1 MTAQVGTGALAEGVS
16 GWFGKLAQYRAVW
29 SSPDFITSA
38 ATILLIAAS
47 WLTSLGGIGIGV
59 RVDDASWLA
68 ALAGSETDW
77 LSPAL
82 GLAGVAI
89 GGAKIAVGAV
99 RGLLERELNV
109 DELVTIAIVAAVI
122 LGEYLSAGLVAFM
135 MLFGKVLE
143 DFTAERA
150 ELALAGLGA
159 LLPATAW
166 RKSGQDTEEEVPL
179 SALRKG
185 DIIIIRP
192 GERIPIDGV
201 VMAGQAA
208 VDQAAL
214 TGEPVPQPRGPGE
227 EVLAGSLAHQ
237 GALEVRTT
245 RIGAATAIGRIR
257 QLVAAAE
264 EERAPVVRRADY
276 YAKFFTPAV
285 LALAAAVLLF
295 TYLVTG
301 ALDWLPAVTVLVVA
315 CPCALVLATPT
326 AVIAGVVNA
335 ARHGL
340 LIKSGAR
347 LEAAGRV
354 TAVAFDKTGTLT
366 RGQPTVVRTVPHGE
380 HTERE
385 LLALAAA
392 VERRS
397 EHPLARA
404 ILAAAGAVGVEDR
417 LSADAGSFRAVPGR
431 GAEATVGGQH
441 VVIGSLAWIID
452 LGITGTAADESTWDE
467 LLGQGYTVLSIGI
480 DGRLAGT
487 LAAADTPRDEAAAMI
502 ATLRAAGIS
511 TIKLLTGDSHAT
523 ARALAEQVGIPP
535 EDVQA
540 SLLPEDKVTAIKS
553 LQARGEVV
561 AMIGD
566 GVNDAPALATA
577 DVAIAVGVG
586 GTDVALEV
594 SDVALLTEDLSQ
606 IVSALTL
613 SRHTLATIR
622 QNLGLALVWNIA
634 ALVAAALSFVGPAA
648 GALIHNIGSVA
659 VVMNAARLA
668 TARVTRPSGQHHSG
682 GQRP

>member
-1 MTAQVGTGALAEGVS
+1 MS
-16 GWFGKLAQYRAVW
+16 GGPTTTQS
-29 SSPDFITSA
+29 SSP
-38 ATILLIAAS
+38 
-47 WLTSLGGIGIGV
+47 
-59 RVDDASWLA
+59 
-68 ALAGSETDW
+68 
-77 LSPAL
+77 
-82 GLAGVAI
+82 
-89 GGAKIAVGAV
+89 
-99 RGLLERELNV
+99 
-109 DELVTIAIVAAVI
+109 
-122 LGEYLSAGLVAFM
+122 
-135 MLFGKVLE
+135 
-143 DFTAERA
+143 
-150 ELALAGLGA
+150 
-159 LLPATAW
+159 
-166 RKSGQDTEEEVPL
+166 
-179 SALRKG
+179 
-185 DIIIIRP
+185 
-192 GERIPIDGV
+192 
-201 VMAGQAA
+201 
-208 VDQAAL
+208 
-214 TGEPVPQPRGPGE
+214 
-227 EVLAGSLAHQ
+227 
-237 GALEVRTT
+237 
-245 RIGAATAIGRIR
+245 
-257 QLVAAAE
+257 
-264 EERAPVVRRADY
+264 
-276 YAKFFTPAV
+276 PAV
-285 LALAAAVLLF
+285 LALATAVLLF
-295 TYLVTG
+295 TYLITG
-301 ALDWLPAVTVLVVA
+301 AWDWLPAVTVLVVA

-366 RGQPTVVRTVPHGE
+366 RGQPTVVRTIPHGE

-417 LSADAGSFRAVPGR
+417 LSADPGSFRAVPGR

-452 LGITGTAADESTWDE
+452 LGITGTAADESTWDD

-502 ATLRAAGIS
+502 ATLREAGIG

-606 IVSALTL
+606 IASALTL
-613 SRHTLATIR
+613 SRHTLSTIR

-682 GQRP
+682 GRLP

>member
-1 MTAQVGTGALAEGVS
+1 MTAQVGAGALAQGDS
-16 GWFGKLAQYRAVW
+16 GWFEKLAQYRAVW

-38 ATILLIAAS
+38 ATILLITAS
-47 WLTSLGGIGIGV
+47 WLTSLGGIGIGLP
-59 RVDDASWLA
+59 VDDTSWLA

-77 LSPAL
+77 LAPAL

-159 LLPATAW
+159 LLPATAR
-166 RKSGQDTEEEVPL
+166 RKSGQDAEEEVPL

-192 GERIPIDGV
+192 GERLPIDGV

-214 TGEPVPQPRGPGE
+214 TGEPVPQPRGPGD

-245 RIGAATAIGRIR
+245 RVGAATAIGRIR

-285 LALAAAVLLF
+285 LALATAVLLF
-295 TYLVTG
+295 TYLITG
-301 ALDWLPAVTVLVVA
+301 AWDWLPAVTVLVVA

-366 RGQPTVVRTVPHGE
+366 RGQPTVVRTIPRGE

-404 ILAAAGAVGVEDR
+404 ILAAAGAVGAEDR
-417 LSADAGSFRAVPGR
+417 FSADSGSFRAVPGR

-441 VVIGSLAWIID
+441 VVIGSLAWITD
-452 LGITGTAADESTWDE
+452 LGIAGTAADEAAWDE
-467 LLGQGYTVLSIGI
+467 LLEQGYTVLCIGI

-487 LAAADTPRDEAAAMI
+487 LATADTPRDEAAAMI
-502 ATLRAAGIS
+502 VTLRAAGIS

-523 ARALAEQVGIPP
+523 ARTLAEQVGIAP
-535 EDVQA
+535 EDVHA

-606 IVSALTL
+606 IASALTL

-648 GALIHNIGSVA
+648 GAIIHNIGSVA

-682 GQRP
+682 GRLP

>member
-1 MTAQVGTGALAEGVS
+1 MTAQVGTSALADGSS
-16 GWFGKLAQYRAVW
+16 GWFDKLAQYRAVW
-29 SSPDFITSA
+29 SSPDFITST

-47 WLTSLGGIGIGV
+47 WLTSLGGIGIGLP
-59 RVDDASWLA
+59 VDDTSWLA

-77 LSPAL
+77 LPPAL

-109 DELVTIAIVAAVI
+109 DELVTIAIVAAVV

-159 LLPATAW
+159 LLPATAR
-166 RKSGQDTEEEVPL
+166 RKSGQDAEEEVPL

-245 RIGAATAIGRIR
+245 RVGAATAIGRIR

-285 LALAAAVLLF
+285 LALATAVLLF
-295 TYLVTG
+295 TYLITG
-301 ALDWLPAVTVLVVA
+301 AWDWLPAVTVLVVA

-366 RGQPTVVRTVPHGE
+366 RGQPTVVRTIARGE
-380 HTERE
+380 NTEHD

-417 LSADAGSFRAVPGR
+417 LSADPGSFRAVPGR

-452 LGITGTAADESTWDE
+452 LGITGTAADESTWDD

-502 ATLRAAGIS
+502 ATLREAGIG

-606 IVSALTL
+606 IASALTL
-613 SRHTLATIR
+613 SRHTLSTIR

-648 GALIHNIGSVA
+648 GAIIHNIGSVA

-682 GQRP
+682 GRLP

>member
-1 MTAQVGTGALAEGVS
+1 
-16 GWFGKLAQYRAVW
+16 
-29 SSPDFITSA
+29 
-38 ATILLIAAS
+38 
-47 WLTSLGGIGIGV
+47 
-59 RVDDASWLA
+59 
-68 ALAGSETDW
+68 
-77 LSPAL
+77 
-82 GLAGVAI
+82 
-89 GGAKIAVGAV
+89 
-99 RGLLERELNV
+99 
-109 DELVTIAIVAAVI
+109 
-122 LGEYLSAGLVAFM
+122 
-135 MLFGKVLE
+135 
-143 DFTAERA
+143 
-150 ELALAGLGA
+150 
-159 LLPATAW
+159 
-166 RKSGQDTEEEVPL
+166 
-179 SALRKG
+179 
-185 DIIIIRP
+185 
-192 GERIPIDGV
+192 
-201 VMAGQAA
+201 MAGQAA

-214 TGEPVPQPRGPGE
+214 TGEPVPQPRGPGD
-227 EVLAGSLAHQ
+227 EVLAGGLAHQ

-295 TYLVTG
+295 TYLITG
-301 ALDWLPAVTVLVVA
+301 AWDWLPAVTVLVVA

-366 RGQPTVVRTVPHGE
+366 RGQPTVVRTIAHGE
-380 HTERE
+380 NTEHD

-404 ILAAAGAVGVEDR
+404 ILAAAGAVGMEDR
-417 LSADAGSFRAVPGR
+417 YSADSDSFRAVPGR
-431 GAEATVGGQH
+431 GAAATVNGQH

-452 LGITGTAADESTWDE
+452 LGVAGTAADEAAWDK
-467 LLGQGYTVLSIGI
+467 LLGQGYTVLCVGI

-502 ATLRAAGIS
+502 ATLRDAGIG
-511 TIKLLTGDSHAT
+511 TIKLLTGDSQAT
-523 ARALAEQVGIPP
+523 ARTLAEHVGIAP

-540 SLLPEDKVTAIKS
+540 GLLPEDKVAAIKS

-577 DVAIAVGVG
+577 DVAVAVGVG

-594 SDVALLTEDLSQ
+594 SDVALLTDDLSQ
-606 IVSALTL
+606 VAAALTL
-613 SRHTLATIR
+613 SRHTLSTIR
-622 QNLGLALVWNIA
+622 QNLGLALVWNVG
-634 ALVAAALSFVGPAA
+634 ALVAAALSFVGPVA

-659 VVMNAARLA
+659 VVVNAARLA
-668 TARVTRPSGQHHSG
+668 TARVTRSARG
-682 GQRP
+682 

>member
-1 MTAQVGTGALAEGVS
+1 MTAQVGIGATSEAAA
-16 GWFGKLAQYRAVW
+16 GWFGRLAQYRAVW
-29 SSPDFITSA
+29 SSPDFITAA
-38 ATILLIAAS
+38 ATLLLIIAS
-47 WLTSLGGIGIGV
+47 WLTG
-59 RVDDASWLA
+59 
-68 ALAGSETDW
+68 LAGSGPEW
-77 LSPAL
+77 LAPAL

-99 RGLLERELNV
+99 RGLLARELNV

-122 LGEYLSAGLVAFM
+122 LNEYLSAGLVAFM

-159 LLPATAW
+159 LLPATAR
-166 RKSGQDTEEEVPL
+166 RKSGQDAEEEVPIA
-179 SALRKG
+179 ALRRG
-185 DIIIIRP
+185 DIVIVRP
-192 GERIPIDGV
+192 GERIPIDGEV
-201 VMAGQAA
+201 VVGQAA

-214 TGEPVPQPRGPGE
+214 TGEPVPQPRGPGD
-227 EVLAGSLAHQ
+227 EVLAGGLAHQ

-245 RIGAATAIGRIR
+245 RVAAATAIGRIR
-257 QLVAAAE
+257 QLVVAAE

-285 LALAAAVLLF
+285 LILAAAVLLF
-295 TYLVTG
+295 TYLITG
-301 ALDWLPAVTVLVVA
+301 VLGWLPAVTVLVVA

-326 AVIAGVVNA
+326 AIIAGVVNA

-366 RGQPTVVRTVPHGE
+366 RGQPTVVCTIPRGDNIE
-380 HTERE
+380 HD

-392 VERRS
+392 VEWRS

-417 LSADAGSFRAVPGR
+417 FRPDPGSFRAVPGR
-431 GAEATVGGQH
+431 GAEATVDGQH
-441 VVIGSLAWIID
+441 VVVGSLAWLAD
-452 LGITGTAADESTWDE
+452 LGIIGTAADEAAWAE
-467 LLGQGYTVLSIGI
+467 HVAQGQTVLGIGV
-480 DGRLAGT
+480 DGRLAGA
-487 LAAADTPRDEAAAMI
+487 LAVADTPRAEAAGMI
-502 ATLRAAGIS
+502 ASLREAGIS
-511 TIKLLTGDSHAT
+511 AIKLLTGDSPAT
-523 ARALAEQVGIPP
+523 ARALAEQVGITP
-535 EDVQA
+535 EDVHA
-540 SLLPEDKVTAIKS
+540 GLLPEDKVTAIKS

-594 SDVALLTEDLSQ
+594 SDVALLTDDLSQ
-606 IVSALTL
+606 IASALTL
-613 SRHTLATIR
+613 SRHTLSTIR
-622 QNLGLALVWNIA
+622 QNLGLALVWNVA
-634 ALVAAALSFVGPAA
+634 ALAAAALSFVGPVA
-648 GALIHNIGSVA
+648 GALIHNVGSVA
-659 VVMNAARLA
+659 VVVNAARLA
-668 TARVTRPSGQHHSG
+668 TARVTRPSSSS
-682 GQRP
+682 RPPP

>member
-1 MTAQVGTGALAEGVS
+1 MTAQVGTGALAEGDS
-16 GWFGKLAQYRAVW
+16 GWLDKLAQYRAVW

-38 ATILLIAAS
+38 ATILLITAS
-47 WLTSLGGIGIGV
+47 WLTSLAGIGIGLP
-59 RVDDASWLA
+59 VDEASWLA
-68 ALAGSETDW
+68 AVAGSETDW
-77 LSPAL
+77 LPPAL

-159 LLPATAW
+159 LLPATAR
-166 RKSGQDTEEEVPL
+166 RKGEQDTEEEVPL

-192 GERIPIDGV
+192 GERLPIDGV

-214 TGEPVPQPRGPGE
+214 TGEPVPQPRGPGD
-227 EVLAGSLAHQ
+227 EVLAGGLAHQ

-285 LALAAAVLLF
+285 LGLAAAVLLF
-295 TYLVTG
+295 TYLITG
-301 ALDWLPAVTVLVVA
+301 AWDWLPAVTVLVVA

-347 LEAAGRV
+347 LETAGRV

-366 RGQPTVVRTVPHGE
+366 RGQPTVVRTIPRGE
-380 HTERE
+380 HTEHE

-404 ILAAAGAVGVEDR
+404 ILGAAGTVGVEDR
-417 LSADAGSFRAVPGR
+417 YSADADSFRAVPGR
-431 GAEATVGGQH
+431 GAAATVNGQD
-441 VVIGSLAWIID
+441 VVVGSLAWIID
-452 LGITGTAADESTWDE
+452 LGIAGTAADEAAWDK
-467 LLGQGYTVLSIGI
+467 LLRQGYTVLCVGV
-480 DGRLAGT
+480 DGQLVGT

-502 ATLRAAGIS
+502 ATLRDAGIG
-511 TIKLLTGDSHAT
+511 TIKLLTGDSQAT
-523 ARALAEQVGIPP
+523 ARALAEQVGIAP

-540 SLLPEDKVTAIKS
+540 GLLPEDKVAAIKS

-594 SDVALLTEDLSQ
+594 SDVALLTEDLGQ
-606 IVSALTL
+606 VAAALTL
-613 SRHTLATIR
+613 SRHTLSTIR
-622 QNLGLALVWNIA
+622 QNLLLALVWNVG
-634 ALVAAALSFVGPAA
+634 ALVAAALSFVGPVA

-659 VVMNAARLA
+659 VVVNAARLA
-668 TARVTRPSGQHHSG
+668 TARVTRSARS
-682 GQRP
+682 

>member
-1 MTAQVGTGALAEGVS
+1 MTAQVGTGATSEGFS
-16 GWFGKLAQYRAVW
+16 GWISKLAQYRAVW
-29 SSPDFITSA
+29 SSPDFITAA
-38 ATILLIAAS
+38 ATLLLITAS
-47 WLTSLGGIGIGV
+47 WLTSLAGSGPE
-59 RVDDASWLA
+59 WLA
-68 ALAGSETDW
+68 
-77 LSPAL
+77 PAL
-82 GLAGVAI
+82 GLAGTAI
-89 GGAKIAVGAV
+89 GGAKIAAGAG
-99 RGLLERELNV
+99 RGLLARELNV

-159 LLPATAW
+159 LLPATAR
-166 RKSGQDTEEEVPL
+166 RKSGQDAEEEVPL

-185 DIIIIRP
+185 DIIVIRP

-201 VMAGQAA
+201 VTAGQAA

-214 TGEPVPQPRGPGE
+214 TGEPVPQPRGPGD

-237 GALEVRTT
+237 GALDVRTT
-245 RIGAATAIGRIR
+245 RVGAATAIGRIR

-276 YAKFFTPAV
+276 YAKFFTPVV
-285 LALAAAVLLF
+285 LALAASVLLI
-295 TYLVTG
+295 TR
-301 ALDWLPAVTVLVVA
+301 DWLPAVTVLVVA

-347 LEAAGRV
+347 LEAAGRI

-366 RGQPTVVRTVPHGE
+366 RGRPTVVRTITRGE
-380 HTERE
+380 HAGAPGERE

-404 ILAAAGAVGVEDR
+404 ILAAAGAVGVEDQ
-417 LSADAGSFRAVPGR
+417 LSADPGSFRAKPGR

-441 VVIGSLAWIID
+441 VVVGSLAWIID
-452 LGITGTAADESTWDE
+452 LGITGTAADESAWDK
-467 LLGQGYTVLSIGI
+467 LLEQGYTVLCIGI

-502 ATLRAAGIS
+502 ATLRDAGIS
-511 TIKLLTGDSHAT
+511 TIKLLTGDSLAT
-523 ARALAEQVGIPP
+523 AQALGQQVGIPP

-540 SLLPEDKVTAIKS
+540 GLLPEDKVTAIKS

-606 IVSALTL
+606 IASALTL
-613 SRHTLATIR
+613 SRHTLSTIR
-622 QNLGLALVWNIA
+622 QNLGLALVWNVA
-634 ALVAAALSFVGPAA
+634 ALAAAALSFVGPVA

-659 VVMNAARLA
+659 VVVNAARLA

-682 GQRP
+682 GR

>member
-1 MTAQVGTGALAEGVS
+1 MTAQVGTGATSEGFS
-16 GWFGKLAQYRAVW
+16 GWISKLDPYRAVW
-29 SSPDFITSA
+29 SSLDFIAAA
-38 ATILLIAAS
+38 ATLLLITAS
-47 WLTSLGGIGIGV
+47 WLTSLAGSGPE
-59 RVDDASWLA
+59 WLA
-68 ALAGSETDW
+68 
-77 LSPAL
+77 PAL
-82 GLAGVAI
+82 GLAGTAI

-99 RGLLERELNV
+99 RGLLARELNV

-122 LGEYLSAGLVAFM
+122 LGDYLAAGLVAFM

-159 LLPATAW
+159 LLPATAQ
-166 RKSGQDTEEEVPL
+166 RKSGAGQDAEEEVPL
-179 SALRKG
+179 SALRRD

-192 GERIPIDGV
+192 GERIPIDGEV
-201 VMAGQAA
+201 VVGHAA

-214 TGEPVPQPRGPGE
+214 TGEPVPRPRGPGD

-245 RIGAATAIGRIR
+245 RVGAATAIGRIR

-276 YAKFFTPAV
+276 YAKFFTPLV
-285 LALAAAVLLF
+285 LALAAGVLLI
-295 TYLVTG
+295 TR
-301 ALDWLPAVTVLVVA
+301 DWLPAVTVLVVA

-347 LEAAGRV
+347 LEAAGHV

-366 RGQPTVVRTVPHGE
+366 RGRPTVVGTIPSGGHAEG
-380 HTERE
+380 E

-404 ILAAAGAVGVEDR
+404 ILTAESAHSNAVQGGADSARHLAAAGTVGAEDQ
-417 LSADAGSFRAVPGR
+417 LSADPDSFRAIPGR
-431 GAEATVGGQH
+431 GAAATVEGQR
-441 VVIGSLAWIID
+441 VVVGSLAWLAD
-452 LGITGTAADESTWDE
+452 LGITGTAADEAAWSE
-467 LLGQGYTVLSIGI
+467 HVEQGQTVLGIGI
-480 DGRLAGT
+480 DGQLAGA
-487 LAAADTPRDEAAAMI
+487 LAVADTPRDEAAAMI
-502 ATLRAAGIS
+502 TTLRDAGIS
-511 TIKLLTGDSHAT
+511 TVMLLTGDSSA
-523 ARALAEQVGIPP
+523 AAQALARQVGIPP
-535 EDVQA
+535 EDVRA
-540 SLLPEDKVTAIKS
+540 GLLPEDKVTAIKS

-606 IVSALTL
+606 IASALKL

-622 QNLGLALVWNIA
+622 QNLVLALVWNVA
-634 ALVAAALSFVGPAA
+634 ALAAAALSFVGPAA
-648 GALIHNIGSVA
+648 GALIHNVGSVA
-659 VVMNAARLA
+659 VVVNAARLA
-668 TARVTRPSGQHHSG
+668 TARVTHPSSQPHSG
-682 GQRP
+682 GRRP